1 VSGPDYHQCTDPPL
15 SARYGVLAAIGI
27 AGLLLGVLISFVWCV
42 YLVVTDERS
51 WWAVVPFG
59 AGIVVFVV
67 TALIAVVVDEFR
79 KARRVIDQTREGPP

>member
-1 VSGPDYHQCTDPPL
+1 VSGPDYHQCTDLPL
-15 SARYGVLAAIGI
+15 SARYGVLSGIGI
-27 AGLLLGVLISFVWCV
+27 GALLGGMLGSFGWCV

-51 WWAVVPFG
+51 WWAVVPLA
-59 AGIVVFVV
+59 AGVLIFVV